1 MITVRVA
8 ALSAA
13 LCFAAPL
20 VALAQSS
27 SASPSQDPSGGQGAS
42 VGSGTSSPM
51 TTSEQEAK
59 RKLENQGYTQV
70 RDVKSSAEGISA
82 KAMKDG
88 KEVVLTIDS
97 SGQVREKK

>member
-8 ALSAA
+8 AISAV

-27 SASPSQDPSGGQGAS
+27 ANNPSTDSAAGQSAAAP
-42 VGSGTSSPM
+42 SGTSSGM
-51 TTSEQEAK
+51 TGSEQDAQ
-59 RKLENQGYTQV
+59 RRLENQGYTKV
-70 RDVKSSAEGISA
+70 RDVKSTAEGISA

-97 SGQVREKK
+97 SGKVQEK